1 MGSIKYVLFFS
12 LFLITGF
19 NESQDYETIDWSPE
33 NKLSWEDFKG
43 KAPDSDRAAA
53 TTASGIS
60 YQFSTRASSDE
71 IELDY
76 LVSTFFYPN
85 KSWYQP
91 SLCDSLIL
99 SHEQLHFDIS
109 ELYALKMRNRLASS
123 SFTQNVKA
131 EVKQIYK
138 EVLHELEEFQNLYDD
153 QTNFSR
159 DVEQQLIW
167 NYKIE
172 EALNK

>member
-1 MGSIKYVLFFS
+1 M
-12 LFLITGF
+12 
-19 NESQDYETIDWSPE
+19 
-33 NKLSWEDFKG
+33 
-43 KAPDSDRAAA
+43 
-53 TTASGIS
+53 
-60 YQFSTRASSDE
+60 
-71 IELDY
+71 
-76 LVSTFFYPN
+76 
-85 KSWYQP
+85 
-91 SLCDSLIL
+91 

-109 ELYALKMRNRLASS
+109 ELYARKMRNRLAST

-138 EVLHELEEFQNLYDD
+138 EVLEELEEFQNLYDD

-167 NYKIE
+167 NNKIE